1 MNQIV
6 IVGRLTRDPEARTT
20 QNGKTFAT
28 FAVAVNKRI
37 KPTNPDERDA
47 DFFNVKVWNQTA
59 DYVTSYLGKGRLV
72 SVSGR
77 MESRKYVDKEGVN
90 REIWEINADQ
100 VNGLDR
106 PKDDGDSAPSGGNYD
121 RPAAR
126 PAAPRAATAAPAEDE
141 YDPFA
146 DNQSL
151 QRKNRKGLGPH
162 GPNPFLFPDFSLFHS
177 RRRS

>member
-6 IVGRLTRDPEARTT
+6 IVGRLTRDPEARQT

-28 FAVAVNKRI
+28 FSVAVNKRI

-77 MESRKYVDKEGVN
+77 IESRKYTDKDGN
-90 REIWEINADQ
+90 QREIWEINADQ

-106 PKDDGDSAPSGGNYD
+106 PREEGEDNPASRESASRPGGYG
-121 RPAAR
+121 RPAPR
-126 PAAPRAATAAPAEDE
+126 PYSTPAEE
-141 YDPFA
+141 EFDPFA
-146 DNQSL
+146 ED
-151 QRKNRKGLGPH
+151 
-162 GPNPFLFPDFSLFHS
+162 
-177 RRRS
+177 